1 MSLSHYEPGQGEN
14 NTHNM
19 SCVGHYLS
27 LPSRSP
33 SSLFVW
39 LAVDLHWHCGSCFPI
54 KLSSSKNTRLSMD
67 KKKQLT
73 PELGYAVQPSSAVAT
88 RVSITVSAAKREKS
102 QSQEKKMLFWDY
114 SFHRVGLHSSPS
126 DHLTRPSMKRKG
138 DESFSVSSISARL
151 LLRQETRE
159 RERGRKKSLGILL
172 EGMSE
177 SLCHA
182 VKC

>member
-1 MSLSHYEPGQGEN
+1 MYYYSLIMSIVYPPAPIYRDLGTLCRGLRGPIMSLSHYEPGQGEN

-102 QSQEKKMLFWDY
+102 
-114 SFHRVGLHSSPS
+114 
-126 DHLTRPSMKRKG
+126 
-138 DESFSVSSISARL
+138 
-151 LLRQETRE
+151 
-159 RERGRKKSLGILL
+159 
-172 EGMSE
+172 
-177 SLCHA
+177 
-182 VKC
+182 